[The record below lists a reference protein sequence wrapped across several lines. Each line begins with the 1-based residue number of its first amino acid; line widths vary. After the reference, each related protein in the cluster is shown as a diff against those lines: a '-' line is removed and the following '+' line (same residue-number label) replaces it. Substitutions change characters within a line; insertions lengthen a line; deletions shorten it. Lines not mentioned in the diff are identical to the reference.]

1 MYGQLVM
8 FTLGQGMR
16 ANAEK
21 MADNWAKVHH
31 SFKGFKS
38 AMYLG
43 DDTNGEYGSLTIWET
58 ADDIKSASEVLRPKL
73 EQALSGIAKGP
84 PTVRIFE
91 IYEPKT

>member
-16 ANAEK
+16 ATAEK
-21 MADNWAKVHH
+21 MADNFAKVHK
-31 SFKGFKS
+31 SFKGYKNVI
-38 AMYLG
+38 YLG
-43 DDTNGEYGSLTIWET
+43 DDANGEYGSLTIWET
-58 ADDIKSASEVLRPKL
+58 ADDIKSASEALRPQL
-73 EQALSGIAKGP
+73 EQALSGIAKSP